1 MRGAA
6 AAESDGIFLYEK
18 NGTHKQFQLVDSML
32 FAQVI
37 FLAVFWSMLMKY
49 FWGKD
54 NSASPPEKNGP
65 YDYGLVSE
73 FLNVLM
79 CR

>member
-1 MRGAA
+1 
-6 AAESDGIFLYEK
+6 
-18 NGTHKQFQLVDSML
+18 ML

-54 NSASPPEKNGP
+54 NSASPPEKMAHTTM
-65 YDYGLVSE
+65 DLWVS
-73 FLNVLM
+73 FLTCWCAVKKLLTHSQVHIST
-79 CR
+79 